1 MQAQPAA
8 NEQFEQSHV
17 PGARR
22 GAHIRV
28 GDDRRHKPYVVSLA
42 FKTWKNFSGDLRQS
56 RPKGAVFNAVAL
68 DLLTV
73 RFSLNFQETLMAHG
87 RKGFWSRGKYRSPC
101 AKSMFRFSK
110 LYRNGVKNAPS
121 SPDFTKISSTFES
134 KRIRPDMRK

>member
-56 RPKGAVFNAVAL
+56 RLKGAVFNAVAL

-73 RFSLNFQETLMAHG
+73 RFSLKLSGNFNGAWEE
-87 RKGFWSRGKYRSPC
+87 
-101 AKSMFRFSK
+101 RF
-110 LYRNGVKNAPS
+110 L
-121 SPDFTKISSTFES
+121 ES
-134 KRIRPDMRK
+134 WQV